1 MFRHC
6 WTSQQWHPRTT
17 ELRTH
22 HPLSVIRLM
31 TSDNSPVAE
40 TTAPPEPVEASPTEE
55 PSAEVRPRPVR
66 PYRRRVFLPA
76 ILFVATCGSTF
87 WVGTT
92 NWLQIFS
99 DPAYSSAGILDLWRQ
114 GLIYMVAVMGI
125 LLAHFLDKSGVTPGV
140 IVDHE
145 VMRALVLYK
154 WPFNIRELERTVDHI
169 RGFCDE
175 PRRWPKGELNFP
187 RAFYTAK
194 AFPEDEVVVATSA
207 ATSGNHLILT
217 KLIAETRGGARGQIE
232 AILPF
237 GFLEKPGGAWT
248 GGIGD
253 AVLAT
258 KWALLHS
265 LRTGSILSAGVE
277 LIMPTGRDDRGL
289 GKDTWIF
296 EPFIAYGQ
304 ALPADAFI
312 QVHLGSELSTDPNKT
327 GHEVFW
333 RLATGMSFFENN
345 PFGRAW
351 TPMVEVLGAMD
362 IEDGATP
369 NWDVVPQIQIPL
381 PVRQHIRLSLGAR
394 IPIDHFDTRPI
405 VAVMY
410 LLWDFYDG
418 GLAEGWVG
426 R

>member
-1 MFRHC
+1 MR
-6 WTSQQWHPRTT
+6 RTDT
-17 ELRTH
+17 GGTRPSLAGPGAAAFILALVVGAGMNPTGRAAAPQTRDRSGEEIYRSACLACHGPDGAGQSREVLGFDNPLPDFSDCSFATREAAVDWNAVAHEGGPARGFSELM
-22 HPLSVIRLM
+22 PAFGGALS
-31 TSDNSPVAE
+31 D
-40 TTAPPEPVEASPTEE
+40 
-55 PSAEVRPRPVR
+55 AEVAR
-66 PYRRRVFLPA
+66 A
-76 ILFVATCGSTF
+76 
-87 WVGTT
+87 
-92 NWLQIFS
+92 
-99 DPAYSSAGILDLWRQ
+99 
-114 GLIYMVAVMGI
+114 
-125 LLAHFLDKSGVTPGV
+125 
-140 IVDHE
+140 VDH
-145 VMRALVLYK
+145 L
-154 WPFNIRELERTVDHI
+154 

-194 AFPEDEVVVATSA
+194 AFPEDEVVVATTA
-207 ATSGNHLILT
+207 ATKGDHLILT
-217 KLIAETRGGARGQIE
+217 KIIAETRVGARGQIE

-296 EPFIAYGQ
+296 EPFLAFGQ
-304 ALPADAFI
+304 ALPGDAFI
-312 QVHLGSELSTDPNKT
+312 QVHLGSEVSTDPAKA

-333 RLATGMSFFENN
+333 RLATGMSFFENS

-362 IEDGATP
+362 IEDGAVP
-369 NWDVVPQIQIPL
+369 SWDVVPQVQIPL
-381 PVRQHIRLSLGAR
+381 PARQHIRLSLGAR

-418 GLAEGWVG
+418 GLAEGW
-426 R
+426 

>member
-1 MFRHC
+1 MSEHR
-6 WTSQQWHPRTT
+6 S
-17 ELRTH
+17 
-22 HPLSVIRLM
+22 
-31 TSDNSPVAE
+31 
-40 TTAPPEPVEASPTEE
+40 
-55 PSAEVRPRPVR
+55 
-66 PYRRRVFLPA
+66 RVGR
-76 ILFVATCGSTF
+76 VATLGASLLVVSLLI
-87 WVGTT
+87 VGA
-92 NWLQIFS
+92 
-99 DPAYSSAGILDLWRQ
+99 DPAGQARAPAQRNLSGEEIYRGACLPCHGPDGAGQTREVVGFEDEIPDFTDCSFASREAAADW
-114 GLIYMVAVMGI
+114 VAV
-125 LLAHFLDKSGVTPGV
+125 AHEGGPIRGFSPLMPAFGD
-140 IVDHE
+140 
-145 VMRALVLYK
+145 ALTDE
-154 WPFNIRELERTVDHI
+154 ELERTVDYI
-169 RGFCDE
+169 RDFCDE

-194 AFPEDEVVVATSA
+194 AFPEDEVVVAMSA
-207 ATSGNHLILT
+207 ATKGDHLILT
-217 KLIAETRGGARGQIE
+217 KLIAETRVGARGQLE

-248 GGIGD
+248 GGVGD

-265 LRTGSILSAGVE
+265 LRTGSILSAGLE

-289 GKDTWIF
+289 GKDTWIL
-296 EPFIAYGQ
+296 EPFIAFGQ

-312 QVHLGSELSTDPNKT
+312 QLHLGSEVSTDPDKT

-333 RLATGMSFFENN
+333 RLATGMSFFQNS

-369 NWDVVPQIQIPL
+369 NWDVVPQLQIPL
-381 PVRQHIRLSLGAR
+381 PVRQHILLSVGAR
-394 IPIDHFDTRPI
+394 IPIDHFDSRPI

-418 GLAEGWVG
+418 GLAEGW
-426 R
+426 